1 MLGVNSATGPVA
13 RQPQRQRKAQTS
25 CENVRSNSRYSD
37 SPGKKAPLEA
47 TKLMSEAHAGRYM
60 RTEPSVSSKKLM
72 AAHALLAVGTP
83 PASPPTLSPSLRCG
97 SADSHASSTTSSDHR
112 HLMSAAFKD
121 AVLGGGGSGARSRSR
136 SPIGSVTS
144 ETGATESKMSQDR
157 YSNYD
162 RHFKKKFFG
171 KDPCWKNQ
179 TPQQRAIM
187 EEKLGKFRN
196 SSPLAAQFMMAKS
209 PSALSTTSKSA
220 YQVTAGGVT
229 SHLSAFRPAVASRY
243 SGAATR
249 DCVSPR
255 TITSQLTSLQPNP
268 FLKLGLDGKGS
279 LLPPAVRAHPAML
292 CNGLPTLDLN
302 GYSQPLFSGDAAPS
316 FSLPR
321 TRTGLTSSA
330 SSSTPPAGRRSD
342 LTGPQSAGPPSFGAD
357 PPIFGSV
364 ARHGE

>member
-1 MLGVNSATGPVA
+1 MLGVNVATGPVG
-13 RQPQRQRKAQTS
+13 RQPQRQRKAQMS
-25 CENVRSNSRYSD
+25 CDSVRSNSRYSD
-37 SPGKKAPLEA
+37 SPGKKAPLEV
-47 TKLMSEAHAGRYM
+47 TKLISEAHAGRYA

-83 PASPPTLSPSLRCG
+83 PASPPMLSPSMRCG

-112 HLMSAAFKD
+112 HPMGVAALKD
-121 AVLGGGGSGARSRSR
+121 AVLGGCSSARSRSR
-136 SPIGSVTS
+136 SPLGTS
-144 ETGATESKMSQDR
+144 ETSVAAESKTSMSQDR

-196 SSPLAAQFMMAKS
+196 SSPLAAQFMLAKS
-209 PSALSTTSKSA
+209 PSALSTTSKSP
-220 YQVTAGGVT
+220 YQVTAGA
-229 SHLSAFRPAVASRY
+229 SHLSAFRPAVASRFT
-243 SGAATR
+243 ATR
-249 DCVSPR
+249 GDCVSPR
-255 TITSQLTSLQPNP
+255 TIMTSLQPNP

-279 LLPPAVRAHPAML
+279 LLPPGARAPHPAML

-302 GYSQPLFSGDAAPS
+302 GYSQPLFSGDGAPS
-316 FSLPR
+316 FSLPSR
-321 TRTGLTSSA
+321 RTGVPTTA
-330 SSSTPPAGRRSD
+330 SSSTPPAGLRSD
-342 LTGPQSAGPPSFGAD
+342 GPRPAGPPSFD